1 MNAFPAARY
10 RFDFTVERPIRL
22 PDYAGS
28 ALRGAFGH
36 ALKRSVCV
44 TRAPECKTCALYH
57 TCAYPAVFAPP
68 APERHAAQKFSDIP
82 APYVIEPPPW
92 GARVYAQGES
102 LSFNLVL
109 VGSALKHLP
118 LVVHAFARALAHGI
132 GAQDGTARL
141 AHVHHLAADDTSAPI
156 YDAEEGRMAEHLAV
170 LPPPPANIPG
180 CLSLEFLTPLR
191 LQHNGRPLRAAEVH
205 PARLLMGLVKRA
217 ALLADL
223 HTGQALDLDFRALA
237 THAQTIR
244 GEHNLRWRDW
254 GRYSSR
260 QQREMKLGGLVGRWT
275 LEGDLTPFWPILHLG
290 LWLHVG
296 KETVFGLG
304 HYRLLDAA

>member
-1 MNAFPAARY
+1 LNAFPAARY
-10 RFDFTVERPIRL
+10 RLDFEIVTPLRL

-44 TRAPECKTCALYH
+44 TRAPDCKACALYRS
-57 TCAYPAVFAPP
+57 CAYPAVFAPP
-68 APERHAAQKFSDIP
+68 APEHHAVQKFSEIP

-92 GARVYAQGES
+92 GARTYAPGES
-102 LSFNLVL
+102 LAFNLVL
-109 VGSALKHLP
+109 VGGALKHLP
-118 LVVHAFARALAHGI
+118 LAIHAFARALAHGI
-132 GAQDGTARL
+132 GAQAGSARL
-141 AHVHHLAADDTSAPI
+141 ARVHHLAAGDAFAPI
-156 YDAEEGRMAEHLAV
+156 YNAEEGRLAEHSAV
-170 LPPPPANIPG
+170 LPPAPPYTPG

-191 LQHNGRPLRAAEVH
+191 LQHNGRPLKAAEIH

-223 HTGQALDLDFRALA
+223 HGGQTLDLDFRALA
-237 THAQTIR
+237 AHAQTIR
-244 GEHNLRWRDW
+244 GEHHLHWRDW

-260 QQREMKLGGLVGRWT
+260 QQREMKLGGLVGGWT
-275 LEGDLTPFWPILHLG
+275 LEGDLAPFWPFLHLG

-304 HYRLLDAA
+304 HYRMRPD